1 MTHWRKQTGRGFDSH
16 QLHQTI
22 GKYMSAVVMLGAAT
36 AAVSACGTAT
46 AANTAAG
53 ALLAGYGPSMAVT
66 LSTTFPIIATSM
78 GTIITG
84 LTPAF
89 PLQIS
94 PPYAKVRPEDAYG
107 VLSDLA
113 IITTG
118 VSSATAQS
126 IAVAGAPSPS
136 FPAAVA
142 DVNTKL
148 ANLISTITIKFVT
161 PLTF

>member
-1 MTHWRKQTGRGFDSH
+1 
-16 QLHQTI
+16 
-22 GKYMSAVVMLGAAT
+22 MSAIVMLGAAT
-36 AAVSACGTAT
+36 TAVSACGTAT

-66 LSTTFPIIATSM
+66 LSTTFPVISTSM
-78 GTIITG
+78 GTIIAV

-113 IITTG
+113 IITAG

-126 IAVAGAPSPS
+126 IAAAGAPSPT
-136 FPAAVA
+136 FPTAVA

-148 ANLISTITIKFVT
+148 ANLISTITMKFVT

>member
-1 MTHWRKQTGRGFDSH
+1 
-16 QLHQTI
+16 
-22 GKYMSAVVMLGAAT
+22 MSAVVMLGAAT
-36 AAVSACGTAT
+36 TAVSACGTAT

-53 ALLAGYGPSMAVT
+53 ALLAGYGPAMAAT
-66 LSTTFPIIATSM
+66 LSTTFPLITTSM
-78 GTIITG
+78 GTIITI

-94 PPYAKVRPEDAYG
+94 PPYAKVRPEDAFG

-118 VSSATAQS
+118 VASATAQS

-142 DVNTKL
+142 DVNAKL
-148 ANLISTITIKFVT
+148 ADLVLTITLKFVK